1 MRDSPAV
8 AEHPDA
14 LGGTRMLRT
23 VSILAEPHRILDAWC
38 DMAVQQQILDG
49 IADLQSGDG
58 YASQWR
64 LHLPLD
70 RHIALNYRR
79 GEARLGE
86 WVRYEG
92 SGEHGLQLQTEL
104 SVRPAPNGFGCETL
118 LAVEY
123 RVEGGPLA
131 QAAAK
136 LVGAAPDAVVATVLR
151 RFKAWVECGE
161 VPTLRDNP
169 SARERDQPRD

>member
-1 MRDSPAV
+1 
-8 AEHPDA
+8 
-14 LGGTRMLRT
+14 
-23 VSILAEPHRILDAWC
+23 
-38 DMAVQQQILDG
+38 
-49 IADLQSGDG
+49 
-58 YASQWR
+58 
-64 LHLPLD
+64 
-70 RHIALNYRR
+70 
-79 GEARLGE
+79 
-86 WVRYEG
+86 
-92 SGEHGLQLQTEL
+92 
-104 SVRPAPNGFGCETL
+104 L

-169 SARERDQPRD
+169 SARERDQSRD